1 MIRKAFALLTV
12 CLLFTAAAC
21 DKEATQKALAK
32 QINAATGRTHGG
44 PSH

>member
-1 MIRKAFALLTV
+1 MIRKVSALLAV
-12 CLLFTAAAC
+12 CLMFTAAAC

-32 QINAATGRTHGG
+32 QLNGYERSRGG